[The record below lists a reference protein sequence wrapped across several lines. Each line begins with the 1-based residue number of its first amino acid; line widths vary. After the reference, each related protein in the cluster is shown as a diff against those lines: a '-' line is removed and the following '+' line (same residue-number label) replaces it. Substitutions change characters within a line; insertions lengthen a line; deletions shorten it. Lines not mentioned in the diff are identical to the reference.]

1 MTVTD
6 VPPGLTWSDDNQPG
20 IRRRRAGKSFRYLR
34 GKATVKDEAT
44 LGRIKRLAIP
54 PAWTDVWISADPRGH
69 LQATGRDARGRKQY
83 RYHPDFRSHRDAA
96 KFDRLYEFGSAL
108 PAIRRQVARDLARPG
123 VPKEKV
129 VAAIVR
135 LLEQTLVRVG
145 NEEYART
152 NGSYGLTTLRDQ
164 HAKFT
169 STGLRLL
176 FKGKHGIATN
186 VTVQDK
192 RLARVVKRCQDL
204 PGQQLFQYVDDNDE
218 LRPITST
225 DVNQYLRDIADA
237 DITAKDYRTWIGTL
251 LAASAFAAL
260 PPPQRES
267 QAKRT
272 VVQVCN
278 VVSDNLGNTPT
289 VCRTSYMHPRVMDGY
304 RDGSLQAFWERPARG
319 SRALVSEERKLLAYL
334 RPARAQRR
342 AA

>member
-1 MTVTD
+1 M
-6 VPPGLTWSDDNQPG
+6 
-20 IRRRRAGKSFRYLR
+20 
-34 GKATVKDEAT
+34 KDEAT
-44 LGRIKRLAIP
+44 LARVRSLAIP

-83 RYHPDFRSHRDAA
+83 RYHPDFRSHRDAV
-96 KFDRLYEFGSAL
+96 KFDRLYAFGSAL
-108 PAIRRQVARDLARPG
+108 PAIRRQVAHDLALPG

-164 HAKFT
+164 HATFT
-169 STGLRLL
+169 SAGLRLF
-176 FKGKHGIATN
+176 FKGKHGIETN
-186 VTVQDK
+186 VTVQDRK
-192 RLARVVKRCQDL
+192 LAKIVKRCQDL
-204 PGQQLFQYVDDNDE
+204 PGQQLFQYVGDDDE
-218 LRPITST
+218 LRPISST
-225 DVNQYLRDIADA
+225 DVNQYLRDIAGT

-251 LAASAFAAL
+251 LAASAFAVL
-260 PPPQRES
+260 PPPARES

-278 VVSDNLGNTPT
+278 VVSENLGNTPT
-289 VCRTSYMHPRVMDGY
+289 VCRASYMHPKVVDGY

-319 SRALVSEERKLLAYL
+319 SRALVAEERKLLAYV